1 MNVLPATRKSSWDP
15 ISFSDRLNTLAAQ
28 WQRSLMMRLMVIP
41 IVVLGLLPVSSVAQ
55 FRLQDSSSPTP
66 KLIKAGR
73 ILDVRDGKYVL
84 NQGILTEGEYIKEVG
99 PWEQIQGRAPKGVTT
114 IDLSQATVLPGLI
127 DAHSHL
133 LVSMDPGMSGGQ
145 AITTAV
151 ALMSPEF
158 RTLIG
163 ALHAKEYLEAGITSI
178 RVVGHSGI
186 CGDIA
191 LRDGIRSGLV
201 PGPRLQAAGRKLTP
215 PGGQAMYLQP
225 ALAKQILEQEFVTVS
240 GPEEARKAVRENL
253 AMGANLIK
261 IAIDAGAGPFWK
273 FRYMAPED
281 AKAIVEDAHR
291 LGIRVA
297 AHAVDKVAIQ
307 TAIDAGVDSI
317 EHAFLATD
325 EQLQQMKD
333 KGIFLVATDVPDNGG
348 SPESKDRLQRALR
361 LGLKIAM
368 GSDLWS
374 PISGKTYGQAAL
386 LDLGALHNEGMSNA
400 DVIRAATINAAELMG
415 WSNLVGQI
423 SAGKLADVIAVSADP
438 LQDVTSLQHVR
449 FVMKG
454 AVVVSNE
461 FRNN

>member
-1 MNVLPATRKSSWDP
+1 MGRM
-15 ISFSDRLNTLAAQ
+15 
-28 WQRSLMMRLMVIP
+28 LMAIF
-41 IVVLGLLPVSSVAQ
+41 VLGLLPISSVAQ
-55 FRLQDSSSPTP
+55 FRLQDSAPLTP

-73 ILDVRDGKYVL
+73 IVDVKNGKYVL
-84 NQGILTEGEYIKEVG
+84 NQGILTEGEYIKDVG
-99 PWEQIQGRAPKGVTT
+99 PWEQVQGRAPKNVAI
-114 IDLSQATVLPGLI
+114 IDLSQATVMPGLI

-133 LVSMDPGMSGGQ
+133 LVSMDPQMSGGQ
-145 AITTAV
+145 AITTAA

-163 ALHAKEYLEAGITSI
+163 ALHAKEYLEAGVASV

-186 CGDIA
+186 AGDIA

-225 ALAKQILEQEFVTVS
+225 AVAKQILEQEFVTVS
-240 GPEEARKAVRENL
+240 GPQEARKAVRENL
-253 AMGANLIK
+253 AMGADLIK
-261 IAIDAGAGPFWK
+261 IVIDAGAGPFWK
-273 FRYMAPED
+273 FRHLAPED
-281 AKAIVEDAHR
+281 AKAIAEDAHR
-291 LGIRVA
+291 LGLRVA
-297 AHAVDKVAIQ
+297 AHAVDKIAIQ

-333 KGIFLVATDVPDNGG
+333 KGIFLVATDIPDNGG
-348 SPESKDRLQRALR
+348 SAESKDRLQRGLK

-386 LDLGALHNEGMSNA
+386 LDLEALQDEGMSNV
-400 DVIRAATINAAELMG
+400 DVIRSTTVNAAELMG
-415 WSNLVGQI
+415 WSDLVRQI
-423 SAGKLADVIAVSADP
+423 AAGKLADIIAVSADP
-438 LQDVTSLQHVR
+438 LQDVASLEHVR

-454 AVVVSNE
+454 AAVIRNE
-461 FRNN
+461 FAKN